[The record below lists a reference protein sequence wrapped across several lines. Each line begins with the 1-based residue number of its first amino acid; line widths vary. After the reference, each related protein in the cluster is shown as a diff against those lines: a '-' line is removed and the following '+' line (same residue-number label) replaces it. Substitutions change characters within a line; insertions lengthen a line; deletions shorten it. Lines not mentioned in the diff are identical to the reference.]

1 MILAV
6 FILAISKRC
15 SIDDIPYLHNLYL
28 LYRQESCYL
37 CLFVV
42 HSCENPFPCLIPY
55 TKVLTT
61 TFTVELSK
69 ILSASLFGKHACLL
83 EPVSL
88 YYRSAVW
95 RKIFICF
102 HYIIVFIIL
111 RLKIWFSKPKNV
123 VITESLYF
131 FMKAIL

>member
-6 FILAISKRC
+6 FILTISKRC
-15 SIDDIPYLHNLYL
+15 SIDGIPYLHNLYL

-37 CLFVV
+37 YLFVV

-61 TFTVELSK
+61 TFTGELSK